1 MASNLQKYL
10 SALNGAVPDLGELKR
25 LNVPLQKAIAICEAA
40 AKAEPKPAPL
50 VKAPEPLPFAE
61 PEPRII
67 STHVLP
73 AAPLREPLA
82 KKQTGIA
89 GMDKPSIRSLPLPA
103 APAPRIEPQPY
114 LGNEPIGPA
123 LALSLLHDV
132 AAMIDAERGCAST
145 LHAAG
150 WSWETAKE
158 IAWTINQLR
167 NN

>member
-89 GMDKPSIRSLPLPA
+89 GMTSRLSDRCPCPPRPRRASNRS
-103 APAPRIEPQPY
+103 RISAMNQS
-114 LGNEPIGPA
+114 A
-123 LALSLLHDV
+123 LRWPCRFYTTSPP
-132 AAMIDAERGCAST
+132 
-145 LHAAG
+145 
-150 WSWETAKE
+150 
-158 IAWTINQLR
+158 
-167 NN
+167 